1 MDSSIFL
8 QGGPLPIV
16 NGVITYNFYKWPKI
30 NGQLGLFSS
39 PYGHRSYDS
48 LHLELVGAHL
58 VLKSRLQIRSTPHH
72 RMQSSQV

>member
-8 QGGPLPIV
+8 QGGPLPII

-39 PYGHRSYDS
+39 PTDIGVIS

-58 VLKSRLQIRSTPHH
+58 VLNLY
-72 RMQSSQV
+72 